1 MYIRMYDAYVCMYVC
16 MYAYIC
22 YIYLHRYADTE
33 GATIES
39 EELQKWV
46 FDTHPRSRTEAY
58 PLYLLTKDVLKRVAT
73 DKCLVINTT
82 LSNLRAELAR
92 QAEAMAQGE
101 HAAEQ
106 VRQQLLS
113 QIQDLEQALQDEV
126 KKPKGGSAEDMARL
140 AQSDETIEDM
150 KRRLDT
156 AVKDSSKA
164 TELAEKAKKDTE
176 MYKKEHNTVTKLQQD
191 TAMKLKRAEA
201 AIASLQSGAGQ
212 DPLDSMTDDMKCV
225 VLKRLLT
232 DEGIFKT
239 KSFTQAV
246 ASGLEAPAPKGCPN
260 SVKRTITSRLLML
273 LCEVERT
280 VEGGTSALAMVSRLI
295 SKEGQSQPPGTLTVY
310 DLIQECVI
318 KEVVFAPMEVQAALV
333 KFLAETWFND
343 FESARSSLNKVATEF
358 VSSCGSSTDSITR
371 DQITEGLA
379 ALGVTGVGVTSFLKT
394 AAGGR
399 WLSMRIKATLL
410 RKDQGNFDEAK
421 ALEDSFTVSL
431 SDIRRAL
438 QPGGAYSYLVI
449 IDVRQAALNEIFR
462 KSLDRELGG
471 HGVGQ
476 YLTAGAKI
484 EDSQMQGYPDEIS
497 VLADLLQVDR
507 TSVMLEFARKMPG
520 EAMALEHQDCSVTS
534 NKQRRSMLRYA
545 TAIVGHEKHAFGAWR
560 EELEISKQE
569 RKEDGEKQ
577 KTEEARQ
584 RKMKKPGTRNMSMYD
599 GGKPTAVKTLGAQI
613 GSIFEGKVVSDEL
626 MDKTG
631 RPRDSMPE
639 FLKNFFIRQYGL
651 KSIAVKNL
659 ANLAAGIRKEEAS
672 NLRLHL
678 FGVLSG
684 IIEPEKFVDGK
695 CDMLLAGIKALF
707 PVGMLTRIGLF
718 CYLIGLFLGH
728 TLFEG
733 VKALFW

>member
-1 MYIRMYDAYVCMYVC
+1 M
-16 MYAYIC
+16 
-22 YIYLHRYADTE
+22 
-33 GATIES
+33 
-39 EELQKWV
+39 
-46 FDTHPRSRTEAY
+46 
-58 PLYLLTKDVLKRVAT
+58 AT

-82 LSNLRAELAR
+82 LSNLRAALAQ

-101 HAAEQ
+101 RAAEQ

-150 KRRLDT
+150 KRRLDA
-156 AVKDSSKA
+156 AVKDASKA

-176 MYKKEHNTVTKLQQD
+176 MYKKEHSTVTKLQQD

-201 AIASLQSGAGQ
+201 AVASLQSGAGQ

-260 SVKRTITSRLLML
+260 SVKRTITSRLLTL

-280 VEGGTSALAMVSRLI
+280 VEGGTSGLAMVSRLI
-295 SKEGQSQPPGTLTVY
+295 SKEGQPPVTLTIY

-318 KEVVFAPMEVQAALV
+318 KEVVFAPMEEQAALV
-333 KFLAETWFND
+333 KFFAEKWFND

-371 DQITEGLA
+371 DQISEGLA
-379 ALGVTGVGVTSFLKT
+379 VLGVTGVGVTSFLKT

-399 WLSMRIKATLL
+399 WFSMRIKATVL
-410 RKDQGNFDEAK
+410 RDQGNFDEAK

-438 QPGGAYSYLVI
+438 QPGGAYNYLVI
-449 IDVRQAALNEIFR
+449 IDVRQAALNEVFR

-476 YLTAGAKI
+476 YLTAGAKM

-520 EAMALEHQDCSVTS
+520 EAMALEHQDFSVTS

-684 IIEPEKFVDGK
+684 IIQPEKFTDGK

-707 PVGMLTRIGLF
+707 PVGMRKRMGSFAI
-718 CYLIGLFLGH
+718 
-728 TLFEG
+728 
-733 VKALFW
+733 